1 MSAEILK
8 ILNALISGNIAAGLI
23 QIFGLPQAVLD
34 KLSSSDPEYG
44 EILHAARMLKM
55 GEFQYLQSAFAEWH
69 GREMTEAETNR
80 YFRSFIIDHRIP
92 WWARERARKMTRER
106 SGKRAA

>member
-1 MSAEILK
+1 MENRPMSSEILK
-8 ILNALISGNIAAGLI
+8 ILNALFSGNISAGLKK
-23 QIFGLPQAVLD
+23 IFGLPQAVLD

-69 GREMTEAETNR
+69 
-80 YFRSFIIDHRIP
+80 S
-92 WWARERARKMTRER
+92 
-106 SGKRAA
+106 